1 MPPAFDFVDDLSRA
15 RNVRLEPNVTPHLEV
30 CTTPLLCLVVRHR
43 GTQPT
48 WRHRIRT
55 CRTDRS
61 TKGV

>member
-1 MPPAFDFVDDLSRA
+1 MGFDPATPSPTNDSRMPPAFDFVDDLSRA

-48 WRHRIRT
+48 
-55 CRTDRS
+55 
-61 TKGV
+61 